1 MDPEFQNIEDA
12 LKACRPAMPTPACM
26 DRLLAAVESRIQ
38 LADPALKGI
47 EDRLVA
53 MEPVPVA
60 APVEA
65 AMLATVTRVPFPVDD
80 KVVLFPVGTKPAGQ
94 GESRRPWFAAAAAV
108 AVAGAFTALMVD
120 PSTPKASGGTAVAGR
135 DPAPAAAPKGF
146 VPASVGSGVE
156 EAKDEGVMWTPDGK
170 AMRMVKVIYMDKV
183 KFLNERGE
191 VIEVEQPRVEYL
203 MVPEKID

>member
-1 MDPEFQNIEDA
+1 MDPELQNIEDA
-12 LKACRPAMPTPACM
+12 LKACRPVMPAPACM
-26 DRLLAAVESRIQ
+26 DRLLAALEGRMLLENPSLRGV
-38 LADPALKGI
+38 
-47 EDRLVA
+47 EDRLAA
-53 MEPVPVA
+53 MEPSSVSDSVA
-60 APVEA
+60 AS
-65 AMLATVTRVPFPVDD
+65 MLATVSKVPFPVDD
-80 KVVLFPVGTKPAGQ
+80 KVVLFPVGTKPAGRS
-94 GESRRPWFAAAAAV
+94 ESRRPWFAAAAAV

-120 PSTPKASGGTAVAGR
+120 PSTPKTSGGMALSGKET
-135 DPAPAAAPKGF
+135 APAAALKGF
-146 VPASVGSGVE
+146 VPASLGSGVE